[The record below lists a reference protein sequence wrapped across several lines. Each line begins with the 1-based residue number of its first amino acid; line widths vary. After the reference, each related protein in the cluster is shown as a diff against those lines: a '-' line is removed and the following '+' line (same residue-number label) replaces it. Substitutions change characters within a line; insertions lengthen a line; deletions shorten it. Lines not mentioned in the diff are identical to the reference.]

1 MSISYLSI
9 MVGMNTGLND
19 EQKHI
24 LFEKGTEAPFSG
36 ALLQEKRTGTFV
48 CVNCGFDL
56 FSSKTKFDS
65 GSGWPS
71 FTEPANLNH
80 VNLTT
85 DTSHGMVRTEVSC
98 ANCGGHLGHVFD
110 DGPQDRGGQR
120 YCVNSL
126 CLKFEERDDAA

>member
-1 MSISYLSI
+1 MKKDLSD
-9 MVGMNTGLND
+9 T
-19 EQKHI
+19 QKHV
-24 LFEKGTEAPFSG
+24 LFEKGTEPPFSG
-36 ALLQEKRTGTFV
+36 ELLQEKRHGTFV
-48 CVNCGFDL
+48 CANCGSEL
-56 FSSKTKFDS
+56 FSSDTKFES

-110 DGPQDRGGQR
+110 DGPAERGGQR
-120 YCVNSL
+120 YCINSV
-126 CLKFEERDDAA
+126 CLNFETADDKN